1 MIASVDESV
10 GRVVATLDKLK
21 LTDNT
26 LIIFSS
32 DNGGVGGYE
41 AAGLSRNGVTDNAP
55 LKGGKGMLYEGGI
68 RVPYIFSWKGK
79 IAPGITN
86 ETPIMGIDLYPTFV
100 ELAHAEAPPN
110 YPLDGVSL
118 MPAANRCCS
127 KHSAAAASPGIFPA
141 TWVSAKANGA
151 PRRPPQFASAIGS

>member
-10 GRVVATLDKLK
+10 GRVVATLDKLG

-26 LIIFSS
+26 LVIFAS

-68 RVPYIFSWKGK
+68 RVPYVFSWKGK
-79 IAPGITN
+79 IAPGVVN
-86 ETPIMGIDLYPTFV
+86 DTPIMGIDIYPTFV
-100 ELAHAEAPPN
+100 ELAHAEAPAN

-118 MPAANRCCS
+118 MPVLTGAKKR
-127 KHSAAAASPGIFPA
+127 SAAVVWPGISPA
-141 TWVSAKANGA
+141 T
-151 PRRPPQFASAIGS
+151 